1 LTTCLTC
8 LSIIGLIIQK
18 LGKISFRVIFTL
30 ADEFLFNFSSWRE
43 FA

>member
-1 LTTCLTC
+1 
-8 LSIIGLIIQK
+8 

-30 ADEFLFNFSSWRE
+30 ADEFLFNFSLRRE